1 MNGVINRLTFTNS
14 FTQVNTVSGSEQTVT
29 INGLVYGR
37 DEVLGLRKATHQA
50 GLVIGEA
57 FVSADNTLT
66 VRFANGTAGN
76 LTPTAG
82 DTYTLT
88 LCRFDSAIPTSV
100 NL

>member
-1 MNGVINRLTFTNS
+1 MNGVFNRMTFTNS
-14 FTQVNTVSGSEQTVT
+14 FSQVDTVSGSEQSVT

-37 DEVLGLRKATHQA
+37 DEVVALRKATHQA

-57 FVSADNTLT
+57 FVSANNTLK

-76 LTPTAG
+76 ITPTAS
-82 DTYTLT
+82 DTYTLV
-88 LCRFDSAIPTSV
+88 LCRFDAAPPTSV